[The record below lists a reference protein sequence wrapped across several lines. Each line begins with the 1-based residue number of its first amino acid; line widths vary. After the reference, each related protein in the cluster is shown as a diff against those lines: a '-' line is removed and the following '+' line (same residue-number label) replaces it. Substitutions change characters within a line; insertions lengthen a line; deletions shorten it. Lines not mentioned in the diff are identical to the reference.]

1 MIAGSGP
8 DPTRPR
14 GHIPVA
20 SRLDRAADSIR
31 RSVSRSDI
39 HFPPEHAALREDV
52 HALGMLVGEILRE
65 QGGRQLFELVE
76 LDRQAAIRRRD
87 GDEQARL
94 ELAAS
99 VRDRP
104 PALARDLVR
113 AFSMWF
119 QAVNL
124 AEKVHRI
131 RRRRE
136 YFRRDSGRPQP
147 SGVEDGIATLR
158 ARGFTFEQ
166 VLALLAR
173 LRIEPVFA
181 AHSMESTRRTLLR
194 KQQRIAH
201 NLLDRLDPMLTPQ
214 DSRNLWS
221 SIRIEL
227 TTAWQTEELPRERLS
242 VGDEREQVLFYLIE
256 ILYRVVPA
264 FYEEIAQA
272 LEKHYQVAA
281 DSIELPTML
290 SFGSWVGGDM
300 DGNPDVHAKTIR
312 ETLARQQQMIL
323 NSYFEDCRKLSQ
335 RLSQSAGRVE
345 VSAELT
351 QRVEDYM
358 TLAPSARSATPAR
371 RDRMPYR
378 VFLAQIGERL
388 RLTYEARA
396 NGYESARQ
404 FRDDVRLIA
413 ASLLANKGA
422 HAGLFYIRRLLRR
435 IDTFGFH
442 LASLDVRQHASVLH
456 EIIARGIDDPG
467 WLAYPGAERRRRLA
481 EILERDAGPR
491 VALDALGKRNLA
503 VFEAFA
509 QARHRYGPAAVGY
522 FIVSGARGADD
533 VLAAL
538 TLARWASV
546 YDKRTGQ
553 VALDIAPQFE
563 SLEALERCGET
574 LRELLAE
581 PVYRR
586 HLEAHERRQCVLLG
600 YSDGNKEG
608 GLCAS
613 RYAIHQAQRA
623 LAQMPAAGGEK
634 YLVFHARGGSI
645 ARGGGRIEAL
655 VRSTPAGTLQGT
667 LRLRE
672 QGETLKQG
680 YGLRPI
686 AMRTLER
693 AFNALALATVAGA
706 SAARQEAGPARD
718 SAANLECAAALAEA
732 SREAYRRLVY
742 GASDFHD
749 YFRAVTP
756 IDVIERMQV
765 GSRPVHREDGRS
777 IEGLLPVPW
786 VFAWTQTRHMLPG
799 WYGAG
804 AGLAAAIGQ
813 YGADRM
819 RAAYSEWFFL
829 RNLVDDVETM
839 LARADL
845 EIAAAY
851 DVLVPEPLRRYSA
864 EIRGEYERACE
875 QVLWLKGSTDLLD
888 SEPTQQRSIRLRNP
902 YIDPMNLMQVDLL
915 QRWRAGGRS
924 DRDLF
929 EALLTSAGGIAQG
942 LQSIA

>member
-1 MIAGSGP
+1 
-8 DPTRPR
+8 
-14 GHIPVA
+14 
-20 SRLDRAADSIR
+20 
-31 RSVSRSDI
+31 VSRSDI
-39 HFPPEHAALREDV
+39 HFPPKHEALREDV
-52 HALGMLVGEILRE
+52 HALGALIGEILRE
-65 QGGRQLFELVE
+65 QGGRQLLELVE

-87 GDEQARL
+87 GDQQAAL

-104 PALARDLVR
+104 PALAADLVR
-113 AFSMWF
+113 AFSIWF

-124 AEKVHRI
+124 AERVHRI

-136 YFRRDSGRPQP
+136 YFRQDSGRPQP
-147 SGVEDGIATLR
+147 AGVEDGVAHLK
-158 ARGFTFEQ
+158 ARGLGFEE
-166 VLALLAR
+166 VRALIGS

-194 KQQRIAH
+194 KQQRVAQH
-201 NLLDRLDPMLTPQ
+201 LLDRLDPMLTPQ

-221 SIRIEL
+221 SIRVEL
-227 TTAWQTEELPRERLS
+227 TTAWQTEELPRERLA
-242 VGDEREQVLFYLIE
+242 VGDEREQVLFYLLE

-272 LEKHYQVAA
+272 LEKHYGVPA
-281 DSIELPTML
+281 DSIELPAIL
-290 SFGSWVGGDM
+290 RFGSWVGGDM
-300 DGNPDVHAKTIR
+300 DGNPDIHAKTIR
-312 ETLARQQQMIL
+312 ETLARQQQVIL
-323 NSYFEDCRKLSQ
+323 NRYFEDCRNLAE
-335 RLSQSAGRVE
+335 RLSQSAGRIA
-345 VSAELT
+345 VSAELA

-358 TLAPSARSATPAR
+358 TLAPSARSKTPAR
-371 RDRMPYR
+371 HDRMPYR

-388 RLTYEARA
+388 RLTYEGRA

-413 ASLLANKGA
+413 ASLAANKGA
-422 HAGLFYIRRLLRR
+422 SAGLFYIRRLLRR

-442 LASLDVRQHASVLH
+442 LATLDVRQHASVLH
-456 EIIARGIDDPG
+456 EIIARGNDDPG
-467 WLAYPGAERRRRLA
+467 WPGRSGAERRRLLT
-481 EILERDAGPR
+481 EMLQKDAGPR
-491 VALDALGKRNLA
+491 VDLDALGKRNLA
-503 VFEAFA
+503 AFEAFA
-509 QARHRYGPAAVGY
+509 QARHRYGQDAVGY

-563 SLEALERCGET
+563 SLEALEGCGQT

-586 HLEAHERRQCVLLG
+586 HLEAHGGRQCVLLG
-600 YSDGNKEG
+600 YSDSNKEG

-623 LAQMPAAGGEK
+623 LARMPTAGGER

-645 ARGGGRIEAL
+645 ARGGARIDAL
-655 VRSTPAGTLQGT
+655 VKSAPAGAIDGT
-667 LRLRE
+667 LRVRE
-672 QGETLKQG
+672 QGETVKQG

-693 AFNALALATVAGA
+693 AFNALSLATVSTREAPGQGSRPAG
-706 SAARQEAGPARD
+706 D
-718 SAANLECAAALAEA
+718 SASHLECAATVAEA

-742 GASDFHD
+742 GDGEFND

-765 GSRPVHREDGRS
+765 GSRPVHREEGRG

-799 WYGAG
+799 WFGAG
-804 AGLAAAIGQ
+804 TGLTVAIERH
-813 YGADRM
+813 GAERL
-819 RAAYSEWFFL
+819 RAAYADWFFL
-829 RNLVDDVETM
+829 RTLIDDVEAM

-851 DVLVPEPLRRYSA
+851 DVLVPQPLRRFSA
-864 EIRGEYERACE
+864 QIRAEYVRARER
-875 QVLWLKGSTDLLD
+875 VLWLKGSTDLLD
-888 SEPTQQRSIRLRNP
+888 SEPTLQRSISLRNP

-915 QRWRAGGRS
+915 QRWRAGGRG

-929 EALLTSAGGIAQG
+929 EALLASAGGIAQG

>member
-1 MIAGSGP
+1 M
-8 DPTRPR
+8 
-14 GHIPVA
+14 
-20 SRLDRAADSIR
+20 
-31 RSVSRSDI
+31 SRSDI
-39 HFPPEHAALREDV
+39 HFPPKHAALRDDV
-52 HALGMLVGEILRE
+52 HALGVLVGEILQE

-76 LDRQAAIRRRD
+76 LDRHAAIRRRD
-87 GDEQARL
+87 GDQQAAL
-94 ELAAS
+94 ELVCS

-136 YFRRDSGRPQP
+136 YFRQDSGRPQP
-147 SGVEDGIATLR
+147 SGVEDGIANLK
-158 ARGFTFEQ
+158 ARGLGLEE
-166 VLALLAR
+166 VLALLGN

-194 KQQRIAH
+194 KQQRVAQH
-201 NLLDRLDPMLTPQ
+201 LLDRLDPMLTPQ

-227 TTAWQTEELPRERLS
+227 TTAWQTEELPRERLT
-242 VGDEREQVLFYLIE
+242 VGDEREQVLFYLLE

-272 LEKHYQVAA
+272 LERHYSVPA
-281 DSIELPTML
+281 DSIELPPIL
-290 SFGSWVGGDM
+290 RFGSWVGGDM

-312 ETLARQQQMIL
+312 ETLARQQQVIL

-335 RLSQSAGRVE
+335 RLSQSAGRVAI
-345 VSAELT
+345 SAELI

-358 TLAPSARSATPAR
+358 TLAPGARSATPAR
-371 RDRMPYR
+371 HDRMPYR

-388 RLTYEARA
+388 RLTYEGRA

-404 FRDDVRLIA
+404 FRDDVKLIA
-413 ASLLANKGA
+413 ASLVANKGA
-422 HAGLFYIRRLLRR
+422 NAGLFYIRRLLRR

-442 LASLDVRQHASVLH
+442 LASLDVRQHAGVLH
-456 EIIARGIDDPG
+456 EIIARGNDDPG
-467 WLAYPGAERRRRLA
+467 WLGRPSAERRQLLA
-481 EILERDAGPR
+481 AMLEKDAGPR
-491 VALDALGKRNLA
+491 VDLDALGKRNLA

-509 QARHRYGPAAVGY
+509 QSRHRYGPDAVGY

-563 SLEALERCGET
+563 SLDALERCGDI

-586 HLEAHERRQCVLLG
+586 HLEAHDRRQCVLLG
-600 YSDGNKEG
+600 YSDSNMEG

-623 LAQMPAAGGEK
+623 LARMRGEDGES
-634 YLVFHARGGSI
+634 YVVFHARGGSI
-645 ARGGGRIEAL
+645 ARGGGRIDAL
-655 VRSTPAGTLQGT
+655 VKSAPAGTLNGI

-672 QGETLKQG
+672 QGEMVKQG

-693 AFNALALATVAGA
+693 AFNALSLATVAGRA
-706 SAARQEAGPARD
+706 EPD
-718 SAANLECAAALAEA
+718 SATHLECAATLAAA
-732 SREAYRRLVY
+732 SRETYRRLVH
-742 GASDFHD
+742 GDGEFHD

-765 GSRPVHREDGRS
+765 GSRSVHREDGHG

-799 WYGAG
+799 WFGAG
-804 AGLAAAIGQ
+804 TGLAAAIERH
-813 YGADRM
+813 GAERM
-819 RAAYSEWFFL
+819 RAAYAEWFFL
-829 RNLVDDVETM
+829 RSLIDDVEAM

-851 DVLVPEPLRRYSA
+851 DVLVPEPLRRFSA
-864 EIRGEYERACE
+864 EIRAEYDRARER
-875 QVLWLKGSTDLLD
+875 VLWLKGSTDLLD
-888 SEPTQQRSIRLRNP
+888 SEPTLQRSIRLRNP

-915 QRWRAGGRS
+915 QRWRAGGRG